1 MGYILALDQGT
12 TSSRALI
19 VDEKA
24 HVKGLSQREFEQ
36 IFPESGWVEHDAT
49 EIWSSQ
55 AAVIAEVF
63 AKTKIPMKE
72 IRAIGI
78 TNQRETTVI
87 WDRASGRPIYNA
99 IVWQDRR
106 TFEFCKELKHRGF
119 EDLVNRKTGLTLD
132 PYFSATKIRWIL
144 NHIEGAKEK
153 AARGELAFGT
163 IDTWLIWNL
172 TCGRHHITDVTNAS
186 RTMLFN
192 INTLEWDQDLLD
204 LFEIPRSLLPEVHS
218 SSEVYGQAQSELF
231 STPIPIAGIAGDQQ
245 SSLFGHAC
253 TEKGMIKTTYGT
265 GAFSLL
271 NIGPEPTLSK
281 HRLLTTIAWQMN
293 GQTTYALEGSVF
305 MAGASIQWLRDG
317 LKMIENFSDVDRLAD
332 TVQNTNGVY
341 IVPSFTGLGA
351 PHWDP
356 KARGTILGL
365 SRGTTRAHLCLA
377 MLEGIAF
384 QVSDV
389 IQSMMLDAKL
399 ENAVMRVDGGVTVSK
414 RLMQFQSDL
423 LQMKIEKPTSKEMT
437 ALGASFLAGLAVGY
451 WKNIEEI
458 AALWLPQDA
467 YAPHSSSQEIQ
478 LPKKNWM
485 RAIACA
491 KLWENEPDAT
501 S

>member
-1 MGYILALDQGT
+1 
-12 TSSRALI
+12 
-19 VDEKA
+19 
-24 HVKGLSQREFEQ
+24 
-36 IFPESGWVEHDAT
+36 
-49 EIWSSQ
+49 
-55 AAVIAEVF
+55 
-63 AKTKIPMKE
+63 
-72 IRAIGI
+72 
-78 TNQRETTVI
+78 
-87 WDRASGRPIYNA
+87 
-99 IVWQDRR
+99 
-106 TFEFCKELKHRGF
+106 
-119 EDLVNRKTGLTLD
+119 
-132 PYFSATKIRWIL
+132 
-144 NHIEGAKEK
+144 
-153 AARGELAFGT
+153 
-163 IDTWLIWNL
+163 
-172 TCGRHHITDVTNAS
+172 
-186 RTMLFN
+186 
-192 INTLEWDQDLLD
+192 
-204 LFEIPRSLLPEVHS
+204 
-218 SSEVYGQAQSELF
+218 
-231 STPIPIAGIAGDQQ
+231 
-245 SSLFGHAC
+245 
-253 TEKGMIKTTYGT
+253 
-265 GAFSLL
+265 
-271 NIGPEPTLSK
+271 
-281 HRLLTTIAWQMN
+281 LTTIAWQMN